1 MLIRSV
7 SSFKRWNGERPV
19 HRDDALLCGDAI
31 TDLRTS
37 ENNLSVWL
45 ANTEEDIEDAV
56 VALTLSKDSPSKLFC
71 LLLDEAELAKLE
83 IELSDKE
90 LGKALG
96 ADEAILKK
104 HRNMIELD
112 YWRLGYLTQYMMDLS
127 KDSTK
132 RRTFS
137 DKKVIEVMNKY
148 KDVKVNPEN
157 MNIKLREKLSW

>member
-19 HRDDALLCGDAI
+19 CRDDALFCGDAV

-37 ENNLSVWL
+37 ENTLSVWL

-56 VALTLSKDSPSKLFC
+56 VALTLSKDSPSKLFG
-71 LLLDEAELAKLE
+71 LLLDEKELAKID

-90 LGKALG
+90 LGKSLG

-104 HRNMIELD
+104 HRNMVELD
-112 YWRLGYLTQYMMDLS
+112 YWRLGYLTQYMMDLA
-127 KDSTK
+127 KDATK
-132 RRTFS
+132 RITFS
-137 DKKVIEVMNKY
+137 DKKVVELLNKY
-148 KDVKVNPEN
+148 KDCKVKPEN
-157 MNIKLREKLSW
+157 INIKLREKLNW

>member
-19 HRDDALLCGDAI
+19 HREDALFCGDAV

-37 ENNLSVWL
+37 DNTLSVWL

-71 LLLDEAELAKLE
+71 LLLDEEDLAKIE
-83 IELSDKE
+83 IELSDTE

-104 HRNMIELD
+104 HRNMVELD
-112 YWRLGYLTQYMMDLS
+112 YWRLGYLTQYMMDLA
-127 KDSTK
+127 KDATK

-137 DKKVIEVMNKY
+137 DKKVVEILNKY
-148 KDVKVNPEN
+148 KGNKVKPEN
-157 MNIKLREKLSW
+157 VNVKLREKLNW